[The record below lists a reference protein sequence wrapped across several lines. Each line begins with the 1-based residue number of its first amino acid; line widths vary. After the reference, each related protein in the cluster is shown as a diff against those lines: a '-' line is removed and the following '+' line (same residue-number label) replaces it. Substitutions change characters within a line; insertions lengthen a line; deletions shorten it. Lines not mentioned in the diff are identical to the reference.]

1 LLAGAGDDEGAA
13 YTILF
18 GPGDRPLD
26 LLRGGEA
33 MSALLL
39 GATAEGVAAAPI
51 SEAVEVAWPRQLLR
65 RLVPGDGEPYL
76 IVRLGYAASG
86 EPPPL
91 SPRREPRDIIEID
104 E

>member
-1 LLAGAGDDEGAA
+1 
-13 YTILF
+13 
-18 GPGDRPLD
+18 
-26 LLRGGEA
+26 

-39 GATAEGVAAAPI
+39 GATTEGVAAAPI

-65 RLVPGDGEPYL
+65 RLVPGDAEPYL

-91 SPRREPRDIIEID
+91 SPRREPHDIIEID